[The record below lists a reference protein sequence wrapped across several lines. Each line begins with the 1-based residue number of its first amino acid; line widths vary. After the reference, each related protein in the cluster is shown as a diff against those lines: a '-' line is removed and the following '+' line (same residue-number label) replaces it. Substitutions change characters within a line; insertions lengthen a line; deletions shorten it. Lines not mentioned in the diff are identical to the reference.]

1 MSIKKWFITKDTTIT
16 NAYKENLKSRATD
29 ANMGLS
35 DSLEVFFIYNQTA
48 KANPTSADK
57 LEEARIL
64 VYPKFQDIWD
74 YYGTFPTD
82 AKFILRLFNAPHPFT
97 LPKNFSLE
105 AWLIDEDWHEGHG
118 LDMESY
124 KDVGEANWINR
135 KGNNTTWTTP
145 GALPDGSLN
154 PIGTASFDLGT
165 EDLEIDITSH
175 VQSQWNGEPINA
187 FLIKFPSSD
196 TDDSGTATPNFYTKK
211 FFSRSSE
218 FFFKRPVIEVRR
230 QDAIEDNR
238 GNFYKA
244 SSGLSATDNQRK
256 LYFYNSVNG
265 VRKSLE
271 LGGSTLAVRL
281 YQDST
286 YTTAFSPDL
295 FATADET
302 ATGSGIYVATVTV
315 PEATALTKVYDRWY
329 ISADAGTT
337 ETSILKEGSI
347 KVLTRDFST
356 DSGNTEYVLDVT
368 NMKPSYLRTEKP
380 KFRVYTRAKDWSPTI
395 YTVASKEIEN
405 LIIDKIYYKIVRLVD
420 DAVVVDYGNGTSA
433 SSLNKEH
440 TLLSYDAS
448 GSYFDFDMSNLESG
462 YMYGIKF
469 MLSIN
474 GELKEQ
480 DEVFKFRV
488 D

>member
-35 DSLEVFFIYNQTA
+35 DSLEVFFIYNQTS

-57 LEEARIL
+57 LEEARIII
-64 VYPKFQDIWD
+64 YPKFQDIWD

-97 LPKNFSLE
+97 LPKNYTLE
-105 AWLIDEDWHEGHG
+105 VHEITDSWDEGHG

-124 KDVGEANWINR
+124 KDVGFANWTNR
-135 KGNNTTWTTP
+135 KEGLTWDTTI
-145 GALPDGSLN
+145 AS
-154 PIGTASFDLGT
+154 GTGTNLKASMSFDLGT
-165 EDLEIDITSH
+165 EDLEVDLTSAI
-175 VQSQWNGEPINA
+175 QAGWNNGEPETA
-187 FLIKFPSSD
+187 YVIKFSSTD
-196 TDDSGTATPNFYTKK
+196 TDDSGDNTLNFYTKK
-211 FFSRSSE
+211 FFARSSE

-230 QDAIEDNR
+230 QDAVEDNR

-244 SSGLSATDNQRK
+244 SSGLSAADNQRK

-271 LGGSTLAVRL
+271 LGGNTLAVRL

-302 ATGSGIYVATVTV
+302 PTGSGIYVATVTV

-329 ISADAGTT
+329 ISADAGAT
-337 ETSILKEGSI
+337 ETSVLKEGSI

-405 LIIDKIYYKIVRLVD
+405 LIIDKIYYKIVRQVD
-420 DAVVVDYGNGTSA
+420 DAVVVDYGNGSSA
-433 SSLNKEH
+433 LNKEH

>member
-16 NAYKENLKSRATD
+16 NAYKEDLKSRATD

-35 DSLEVFFIYNQTA
+35 DSLEVFFIYNQTS
-48 KANPTSADK
+48 KANASSADK
-57 LEEARIL
+57 LEEARIII
-64 VYPKFQDIWD
+64 YPKFQDIWD
-74 YYGTFPTD
+74 YYGSFPTD
-82 AKFILRLFNAPHPFT
+82 AKFILRLFNAEHPFT
-97 LPKNFSLE
+97 LPKNYTLE
-105 AWLIDEDWHEGHG
+105 VHEITDSWHEGHG

-124 KDVGEANWINR
+124 KDVGFANWTNR
-135 KGNNTTWTTP
+135 KEGLTWDTTI
-145 GALPDGSLN
+145 AS
-154 PIGTASFDLGT
+154 GTGTNLKASKFFDLGN
-165 EDLEIDITSH
+165 ENLEVDLTSAI
-175 VQSQWNGEPINA
+175 QTGWNNGQPETA
-187 FLIKFPSSD
+187 YVIKFSTTD
-196 TDDSGTATPNFYTKK
+196 TDDSGTTTPNFYTKK
-211 FFSRSSE
+211 FFARSSE
-218 FFFKRPVIEVRR
+218 FFFKRPIIEVRR
-230 QDAIEDNR
+230 QDAVEDNR

-244 SSGLSATDNQRK
+244 SSGLSAADNQRK

-265 VRKSLE
+265 VRKPLNIPVDSNLI
-271 LGGSTLAVRL
+271 VRL
-281 YQDST
+281 YKDST
-286 YTTAFSPDL
+286 YATPFSPDL
-295 FATADET
+295 VATAAPT
-302 ATGSGIYVATVTV
+302 STGSGIYSATVTL
-315 PEATALTKVYDRWY
+315 PESTTETKVYDRWS
-329 ISADAGTT
+329 ISADDTA
-337 ETSILKEGSI
+337 ETSKLKEGSI

-420 DAVVVDYGNGTSA
+420 DAVVIDYGNGTSA
-433 SSLNKEH
+433 LNKEH

-448 GSYFDFDMSNLESG
+448 GSYFDFDMSSLESG

-469 MLSIN
+469 MLSVN

>member
-1 MSIKKWFITKDTTIT
+1 MSIKKWFVTKDTTIT

-48 KANPTSADK
+48 KANPISADK
-57 LEEARIL
+57 LEEARIII
-64 VYPKFQDIWD
+64 YPKFQDIWD

-97 LPKNFSLE
+97 LPKNYTLE
-105 AWLIDEDWHEGHG
+105 VHEITDSWSEGHG

-124 KDVGEANWINR
+124 RDVGFANWTNR
-135 KGNNTTWTTP
+135 KEGLTWDTTV
-145 GALPDGSLN
+145 ASGS
-154 PIGTASFDLGT
+154 GTNLKASMSFDLGT
-165 EDLEIDITSH
+165 EDLEVDLTAAI
-175 VQSQWNGEPINA
+175 QAGWNNGEPETA
-187 FLIKFPSSD
+187 YVIKFPSTD
-196 TDDSGTATPNFYTKK
+196 TDDSGDSTLNFYTKK
-211 FFSRSSE
+211 FFARSSE
-218 FFFKRPVIEVRR
+218 FFFKRPVLEVRR
-230 QDAIEDNR
+230 QDAVEDNR

-244 SSGLSATDNQRK
+244 SSALSNADNQRK
-256 LYFYNSVNG
+256 LFFYNSVNG
-265 VRKSLE
+265 VRKSLQIPE
-271 LGGSTLAVRL
+271 GGNLIVRL
-281 YQDST
+281 YKDST
-286 YTTAFSPDL
+286 YTTTFSSDIVV
-295 FATADET
+295 AASET
-302 ATGSGIYVATVTV
+302 FLGSGIYSATVTL
-315 PEATALTKVYDRWY
+315 PESTTETKIYDRWS
-329 ISADAGTT
+329 ISVDGSD
-337 ETSILKEGSI
+337 ETNILKEGSI

-356 DSGNTEYVLDVT
+356 DSGNTEYVLNVI

-380 KFRVYTRAKDWSPTI
+380 KFRVYTRAKDWAPTI

-405 LIIDKIYYKIVRLVD
+405 LIIEKIYYKIVRLVD
-420 DAVVVDYGNGTSA
+420 DAVVVDYGNGTSDA
-433 SSLNKEH
+433 SLNKEH

>member
-16 NAYKENLKSRATD
+16 NAYKENLKGRATD

-35 DSLEVFFIYNQTA
+35 DSLEVFFIYNQTS
-48 KANPTSADK
+48 KANPSSADK
-57 LEEARIL
+57 LEEARIII
-64 VYPKFQDIWD
+64 YPKFQDIWD

-97 LPKNFSLE
+97 LPKNYTLQVHEITDS
-105 AWLIDEDWHEGHG
+105 WDEGHG

-124 KDVGEANWINR
+124 KDVGFANWTNR
-135 KGNNTTWTTP
+135 KEGLTWDTTI
-145 GALPDGSLN
+145 AS
-154 PIGTASFDLGT
+154 GTGTNLKASKLFDLGT
-165 EDLEIDITSH
+165 EDLEVDLTSAI
-175 VQSQWNGEPINA
+175 QAGWNNGEPETA
-187 FLIKFPSSD
+187 YVIKFSSTD
-196 TDDSGTATPNFYTKK
+196 TDDSGDNTLNFYTKK
-211 FFSRSSE
+211 FFARSSE

-230 QDAIEDNR
+230 QDAVEDNR

-271 LGGSTLAVRL
+271 TGGSTFHVRL

-295 FATADET
+295 FALASET
-302 ATGSGIYVATVTV
+302 ALGSGIYVATVTV
-315 PEATALTKVYDRWY
+315 PEATALTKIYDRWY

-356 DSGNTEYVLDVT
+356 DSGNTEYVLDVI

-433 SSLNKEH
+433 LNKEH

-448 GSYFDFDMSNLESG
+448 GSYFDFDMSSLESG

-469 MLSIN
+469 MLSVN